1 MDRGGNAEI
10 VIYKPIAELQTEKF
24 ALGVVNHRC

>member
-1 MDRGGNAEI
+1 MAAGTPI